1 MGENNLVLYFEGGP
15 LDKQTKTIPAESFK
29 AIMDAPVSGTNL
41 TAVYRVATQPYS
53 TEAKN
58 AEQYNYRFMRLLRY
72 TSPQRNYLPDF
83 HKDSGVGLEET
94 LKTLRALKK
103 MASNEKHEREIG
115 LAVEILS
122 CLQKNADSIFT
133 IGGFDSWE
141 ACKMMAEGREDA
153 IF

>member
-1 MGENNLVLYFEGGP
+1 MVENNLVLYFEGGP
-15 LDKQTKTIPAESFK
+15 FDKQTKTIPAESFK

-41 TAVYRVATQPYS
+41 IAVYRSVENLEKA
-53 TEAKN
+53 EAK
-58 AEQYNYRFMRLLRY
+58 ANYRLMRLLRY

-103 MASNEKHEREIG
+103 MASDEKHAREIG

-133 IGGFDSWE
+133 IGGFDSYE

-153 IF
+153 NV